1 MWLPAQIPNGTFVV
15 ESIQLIMKHTLK
27 DCSILCLIS
36 LITALFFQG
45 VINNR
50 AMANPGV
57 KVYRITIFEDEKKV
71 QEEYYN
77 LSFIKLIGLI

>member
-1 MWLPAQIPNGTFVV
+1 MI
-15 ESIQLIMKHTLK
+15 
-27 DCSILCLIS
+27 
-36 LITALFFQG
+36 ALVFQG
-45 VINNR
+45 VNNNP

-57 KVYRITIFEDEKKV
+57 KVYHITICDDEKKV